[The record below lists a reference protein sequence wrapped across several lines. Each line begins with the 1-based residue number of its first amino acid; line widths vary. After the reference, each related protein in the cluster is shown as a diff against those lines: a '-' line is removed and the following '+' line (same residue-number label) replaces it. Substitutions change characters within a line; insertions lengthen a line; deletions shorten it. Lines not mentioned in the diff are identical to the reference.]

1 MRWRRL
7 SNLTLSVKVQP
18 LRKNNKNKR
27 KNSKPIDL
35 TKDLGGNIQSTGDV
49 YRNRLKPRSE
59 NQKEYIRTI
68 AESTITFCQGLA
80 GSGKTHIAIGMA
92 LEYLLDEKVKK
103 IVITRPVIE
112 AGEKIGY
119 LPGTAEEKLHP
130 YLLPILDEVNY
141 FINTAQYTSLKMNN
155 KIEIVPL
162 GLMRGRNFHNCFI
175 VADECQ
181 NASYEQL
188 KMLLT
193 RVGRDSKLVLT
204 GDVGQS
210 DLMRH
215 LQGGFTEMI
224 YALEGLEG
232 IGLAKLE
239 SSDIVR
245 NPIIAGILARLD
257 NYERKP

>member
-1 MRWRRL
+1 M
-7 SNLTLSVKVQP
+7 
-18 LRKNNKNKR
+18 R
-27 KNSKPIDL
+27 KNSKNSKNKSKIIDATQEL
-35 TKDLGGNIQSTGDV
+35 VVHQL

-68 AESTITFCQGLA
+68 AESTIIFCQGLA

-92 LEYLLDEKVKK
+92 LEYLLENKVNR
-103 IVITRPVIE
+103 IIITRPVLE

-130 YLLPILDEVNY
+130 YLLPIIDEINY
-141 FINTAQYTSLKMNN
+141 FISHAQYASLKLNN
-155 KIEIVPL
+155 KIEVVPL

-193 RVGRDSKLVLT
+193 RVGTQSKLVLT
-204 GDVGQS
+204 GDIGQS
-210 DLMRH
+210 DLSRH
-215 LQGGFTEMI
+215 LQGGFI
-224 YALEGLEG
+224 DLINALDGVEG
-232 IGLAKLE
+232 IGNSKLE

-245 NPIIAGILARLD
+245 NPIIAKILSRLD
-257 NYERKP
+257 SYENGNQK

>member
-1 MRWRRL
+1 MR
-7 SNLTLSVKVQP
+7 K
-18 LRKNNKNKR
+18 KNNK
-27 KNSKPIDL
+27 SKKKVIDL
-35 TKDLGGNIQSTGDV
+35 TSSVSEGNNIG

-59 NQKEYIRTI
+59 NQKDYIRTV
-68 AESTITFCQGLA
+68 AENTITFCQGLA

-92 LEYLLDEKVKK
+92 LEYLLDNKVKK
-103 IVITRPVIE
+103 IIITRPVLE

-130 YLLPILDEVNY
+130 YLLPILDEINH
-141 FINTAQYTSLKMNN
+141 FIPVSHYTTLKLNN
-155 KIEIVPL
+155 KIEVVPL

-193 RVGRDSKLVLT
+193 RVGNESKLVLT

-210 DLMRH
+210 DLSYH
-215 LQGGFTEMI
+215 LRGGFI
-224 YALEGLEG
+224 DLINALDGVDG
-232 IGLAKLE
+232 IGTSKLE
-239 SSDIVR
+239 SSDIIR
-245 NPIIAGILARLD
+245 NPIIAKILARLD
-257 NYERKP
+257 NHENGNKS

>member
-1 MRWRRL
+1 L
-7 SNLTLSVKVQP
+7 
-18 LRKNNKNKR
+18 R
-27 KNSKPIDL
+27 KNSKGSKKKSRLIDA
-35 TKDLGGNIQSTGDV
+35 TQEVAAIPQI
-49 YRNRLKPRSE
+49 YRNRLKPRSD

-68 AESTITFCQGLA
+68 AENTITFCQGLA

-92 LEYLLDEKVKK
+92 LEYLLDNKVNR
-103 IVITRPVIE
+103 IIITRPVLE

-130 YLLPILDEVNY
+130 YLLPIIDEINY
-141 FINTAQYTSLKMNN
+141 FISQAQYASLKLNN
-155 KIEIVPL
+155 KIEVVPL

-193 RVGRDSKLVLT
+193 RVGTQSKLVLT
-204 GDVGQS
+204 GDIGQS
-210 DLMRH
+210 DLSRH
-215 LQGGFTEMI
+215 LQGGFI
-224 YALEGLEG
+224 DLINALDGVES
-232 IGLAKLE
+232 IGNSKLE

-245 NPIIAGILARLD
+245 NPIIAKILSRLD
-257 NYERKP
+257 SYENGNQK

>member
-1 MRWRRL
+1 
-7 SNLTLSVKVQP
+7 
-18 LRKNNKNKR
+18 LRKNNKGSR
-27 KNSKPIDL
+27 KKSRLIDL
-35 TKDLGGNIQSTGDV
+35 TNDLGEQKGIAA
-49 YRNRLKPRSE
+49 RNPLRPRTE
-59 NQKEYIRTI
+59 NQKDYIRTI
-68 AESTITFCQGLA
+68 AENTITFCQGLA

-92 LEYLLDEKVKK
+92 LEYLLNDKVGR
-103 IVITRPVIE
+103 IVITRPVLE

-130 YLLPILDEVNY
+130 YLLPIIDEINH
-141 FINTAQYTSLKMNN
+141 FIAESHYASLRLNN
-155 KIEIVPL
+155 KIEVVPL

-193 RVGRDSKLVLT
+193 RVGIESKLVLT

-210 DLMRH
+210 DLNRH
-215 LQGGFTEMI
+215 LQGGFINMI
-224 YALEGLEG
+224 NSLDGIDG
-232 IGLAKLE
+232 IGNCKLE

-245 NPIIAGILARLD
+245 NPIIAKILARLD
-257 NYERKP
+257 NLENATKS